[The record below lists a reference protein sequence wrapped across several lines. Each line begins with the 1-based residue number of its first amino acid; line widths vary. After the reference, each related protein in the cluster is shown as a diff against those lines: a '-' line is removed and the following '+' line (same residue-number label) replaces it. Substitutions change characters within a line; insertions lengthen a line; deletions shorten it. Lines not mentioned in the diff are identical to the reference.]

1 MSSLPEASNIQL
13 ANQTAEGVFKQFNDT
28 MKLLATT
35 SDNRVLRM
43 WREDLTDLH
52 EHAQHLL
59 LIDSLDPYS
68 RSKLKLLTQRPVEE
82 WEIIAQGR
90 NKAHVSY

>member
-59 LIDSLDPYS
+59 LIDSLDPYT
-68 RSKLKLLTQRPVEE
+68 RAKLKMLTQRPVGE
-82 WEIIAQGR
+82 WEVIAQAR
-90 NKAHVSY
+90 NKVYVSY